1 MLRLKI
7 AVFASA
13 VIACCALFAQD
24 SSMRML
30 PGTVKNF
37 ELPSF
42 DEKTGYKEWE
52 LFGAHAKYFNDK
64 KIDVEN
70 MRLEMFEPS
79 KNGKKKATF
88 KSAFAEVSASEK
100 TAKSPKTLF
109 VSGEGFALQGDDWLW
124 RGAKRDVEMSKNV
137 KVNFEA
143 KREKSTQKM
152 EIKSG
157 YAAMSYYG
165 DENKFSFKNDVKV
178 KGDDFEINCENLDTE
193 APKNRSGKD
202 ELNSLKEISASGNVE
217 MRQENISARA
227 QVAQFTP
234 SLGNMVLLGA
244 PEVVDLKSKA
254 AVAGNKIEVFRNDNL
269 AVATSS
275 QDGRLRAKAVII
287 SDKDGEASTTTISAD
302 TIKMRNLPDSNT
314 FEFIG
319 NVKVESPDFT
329 ASADDFSALAKK
341 SEKNQKYAISKITG
355 SGNVVFE
362 RNRQKSYSDKIEIL
376 PNEEKV
382 FLTGRAKLL
391 DDERAVTLNADA
403 ITLLNRENKAVAKSK
418 DGAKNSFVTVDISE
432 SPDIDGQKLSKRKT
446 RIHAKQLDC
455 EWGKSKD
462 VVFKFA
468 DKVNIISG
476 DIFANCNKLNVYA
489 KNGSKGSSSVDKIEA
504 FDNVQIKQND
514 SMAEAQEAKILPQVE
529 IVGDYGRQQHRY
541 IELAT
546 SAEKPDLRPKMT
558 LPELGNIGFAQNS
571 RKLVPRKTEIVSD
584 KQTYV
589 SGKEFDTYIFEGNV
603 KISGTDFEGACDKIE
618 AQMKPTKSGKRKIS
632 LIILKGNLHLVQ
644 GGGEK
649 KVTAGRGEILPSE
662 EMIVLSES
670 PVVENADS
678 SRASGS
684 RMIYKRGMKSIS
696 IENPQIS
703 LPQFK

>member
-1 MLRLKI
+1 MLKI
-7 AVFASA
+7 KIAILACATFLGAS
-13 VIACCALFAQD
+13 IFAQD

-100 TAKSPKTLF
+100 TAKSPQTLF

-143 KREKSTQKM
+143 KREKSTQRM

-165 DENKFSFKNDVKV
+165 DENKFSFKNNVSV

-202 ELNSLKEISASGNVE
+202 ELNSLKEISASGDVE
-217 MRQENISARA
+217 MKQENISARA

-244 PEVVDLKSKA
+244 PEVIDLKSKA
-254 AVAGNKIEVFRNDNL
+254 AVAGNKIEVFRNENL

-275 QDGRLRAKAVII
+275 SDGRLRAKAVII
-287 SDKDGEASTTTISAD
+287 SDKDGKTSTTTISAD

-319 NVKVESPDFT
+319 NVKVDSPDFT
-329 ASADDFSALAKK
+329 ARANHFSAVANKLK
-341 SEKNQKYAISKITG
+341 SNQKYAISEIRG
-355 SGNVVFE
+355 SGNVAFE
-362 RNRQKSYSDKIEIL
+362 RNKQKAYSDKIEIF

-382 FLTGRAKLL
+382 FLKSRAKLL
-391 DDERAVTLNADA
+391 DEDKAVLLNADS
-403 ITLLNRENKAVAKSK
+403 ITLLNRENRAVAKSIE
-418 DGAKNSFVTVDISE
+418 GAKNSFVTVDISE
-432 SPDIDGQKLSKRKT
+432 SPDIDGAKISKRKT
-446 RIHAKQLDC
+446 KVHAKQLDC
-455 EWGKSKD
+455 EWRKDED

-468 DKVNIISG
+468 DKVNVISG

-489 KNGSKGSSSVDKIEA
+489 KNDKKGSSSVDKIEA
-504 FDNVQIKQND
+504 FDDVSIKQRD
-514 SMAEAQEAKILPQVE
+514 SMAEAQEAKILPNVE

-541 IELAT
+541 IELST
-546 SAEKPDLRPKMT
+546 NSEKPDLRPKMT

-571 RKLVPRKTEIVSD
+571 RKLIPRKTEITSD

-589 SGKEFDTYIFEGNV
+589 SGKEFDTYIFDGNV
-603 KISGTDFEGACDKIE
+603 KISGTDFEGECDKIE
-618 AQMKPTKSGKRKIS
+618 AQMKPIKSGKRKIS
-632 LIILKGNLHLVQ
+632 LIILKGNLRLVQ
-644 GGGEK
+644 GDGEK
-649 KVTAGRGEILPSE
+649 KITAGRGEILPSE

-678 SRASGS
+678 SKASGS
-684 RMIYKRGMKSIS
+684 RMIYKKGMKSIS
-696 IENPQIS
+696 IENPQIT
-703 LPQFK
+703 LPQFQ